1 MNEQK
6 IVFLCLANSTKH
18 LKRCIAGV
26 ELEKYSEGLHK
37 IRQSNNRPKWLR
49 PVSAGKNG
57 AIPIDIADHM
67 RVLDIVEA
75 TCIREIP
82 SGHQRENVLVDLKS
96 IKSIRSLGHKEVVLQ
111 NKVLSGIC
119 ESRGD
124 LWGSGK
130 AVSQHQIRNYSHS
143 LCLIRPDDPKP
154 YKSSYNK
161 FRIKFRYGK
170 PKIEYDLPITDPNF
184 NCVTQFGKDAYLTI
198 SLAGEKWK
206 GEYYKL
212 VAAVIVP
219 TDRTETAV
227 G

>member
-6 IVFLCLANSTKH
+6 IVFLCLANSTKPGG
-18 LKRCIAGV
+18 RCIAGV
-26 ELEKYSEGLHK
+26 QLEKNSEGLHK
-37 IRQSNNRPKWLR
+37 IRRSNNRPEWLR
-49 PVSAGKNG
+49 PVSSDVGG
-57 AIPIDIADHM
+57 AIPLQFAEHIE
-67 RVLDIVEA
+67 VLDIVEC
-75 TCIREIP
+75 TCIKKVP
-82 SGHQRENVLVDLKS
+82 SGHQIENFLVNLKS
-96 IKSIRSLGHKEVVLQ
+96 IKRIGSLGHKGVVLQ
-111 NKVLSGIC
+111 NNVLSGIC
-119 ESRGD
+119 ESRCD
-124 LWGSGK
+124 LWGSSS
-130 AVSQHQIRNYSHS
+130 AVSQIQKDS

-161 FRIKFRYGK
+161 CRIKFRYGK

-184 NCVTQFGKDAYLTI
+184 NCGTQFGKDAYLTI
-198 SLAGEKWK
+198 SLAGEKCK